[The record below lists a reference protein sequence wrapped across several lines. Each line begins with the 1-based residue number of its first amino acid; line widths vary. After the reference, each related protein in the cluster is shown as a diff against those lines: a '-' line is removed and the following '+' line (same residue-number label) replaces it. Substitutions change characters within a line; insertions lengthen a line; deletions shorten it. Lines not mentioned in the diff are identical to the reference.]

1 MLPLLSCG
9 LTFRSIPSQRFIQED
24 GNVNVD
30 VNVFDGIVP
39 GKEVSIN
46 EKLATLLEAA
56 DDDWTCFDCPELK
69 STCKAVLDE
78 FHVPCTK
85 TSCTSRNDQS
95 YQLTIDQVCAAIDSP
110 IKLLTSAVAEHV
122 DGINR
127 LQGPFI
133 NGAAHAYVADIDM
146 DKFGMLPDTINHT
159 TPDYTCCS
167 TPDSDGA
174 CPIITSDTPRCQRA
188 IDVYSNLVD
197 TEKTSLEDMETE
209 WKDAVD
215 KTGSGYNAGQCDSIS
230 FGMYHCLKNVHSH
243 ACTLCTTNMF
253 LTMLYKSNKRYVL
266 EICRLL

>member
-1 MLPLLSCG
+1 MCYHLVDSLFALL
-9 LTFRSIPSQRFIQED
+9 QRFIQED
-24 GNVNVD
+24 GNVTVD
-30 VNVFDGIVP
+30 VNVFDGLVP

-56 DDDWTCFDCPELK
+56 DDDWTFITPDLE

-127 LQGPFI
+127 LRGPFI
-133 NGAAHAYVADIDM
+133 NGAAHDYVADIDM
-146 DKFGMLPDTINHT
+146 DKFGMLPDT
-159 TPDYTCCS
+159 TPAYMCCS
-167 TPDSDGA
+167 TPDPDGSCDSANSDN
-174 CPIITSDTPRCQRA
+174 THRCQRA

-197 TEKTSLEDMETE
+197 TARTSLEEMETE

-266 EICRLL
+266 EICQLL